1 MLERVAAARRAGSL
15 EPSANSDEPIGGGDH
30 EEDAADHPRDVE
42 VRVGRRRQARDD
54 DHRQQVERQRVLSD
68 LGAEVIKIEHVTRGD
83 AMRGLASSGIAVVPG
98 NVHVL
103 LEHSNRGKK
112 SLGLDLTAPDGI
124 EILYKLA
131 ATSDVFLTNKLPSV
145 RERLAIDLDHIRA
158 HNPRIIYVRGTGQGE
173 RGPDA
178 DKGSYDS
185 LAFWARAGIAL
196 GAKRPEYELIPVPP
210 APGFGDSIG
219 GMTIAGGIM
228 GALFHRE
235 RTGEATV
242 VDVSLLGTGLWAM
255 GQAMALSLVLERPWA
270 APPADFSF
278 NPLTRN
284 YVAKDGR
291 VLAFTC
297 LQAAKYWPMLCD
309 VIGRPE
315 LKNDARF
322 ADQPALLANTGRR
335 SRSSTR
341 SSPRRRSPSGGGA
354 SMPSRAS
361 GASSRTRSRPQKT
374 RKPWPTDICRNAAR
388 PMGFHSVWSL
398 RRSSTTKRRPALG
411 PAPKFNEHGDEILAN
426 LGLDRGC
433 DHGPE
438 GPWYRGLSLAM
449 SAAHPRIALVTGA
462 SSGLGAAIALE
473 MAALGWRIAIGGRR
487 EDRLA
492 ETAEKARAQG
502 AAAVLCGCPR
512 CDR

>member
-1 MLERVAAARRAGSL
+1 MTKILGGVRILEVAEHTFVPAA
-15 EPSANSDEPIGGGDH
+15 SALL
-30 EEDAADHPRDVE
+30 A
-42 VRVGRRRQARDD
+42 
-54 DHRQQVERQRVLSD
+54 D

-112 SLGLDLTAPDGI
+112 SLGLDLTSPDGI

-145 RERLAIDLDHIRA
+145 RERLRIDVGQIRA

-185 LAFWARAGIAL
+185 LAFWARAGVAL
-196 GAKRPEYELIPVPP
+196 GAKRPEYELMPVPP

-235 RTGEATV
+235 RSGEATV
-242 VDVSLLGTGLWAM
+242 VDVSLFGTGLWAM
-255 GQAMALSLVLERPWA
+255 GQAMALSIVLEKPWS
-270 APPADFSF
+270 APPASFSF

-284 YVAKDGR
+284 YATKDGR

-315 LKNDARF
+315 LKDDVRF
-322 ADQPALLANTGRR
+322 ADQSSLLANTRQAIEILEAVFASATLAEWRERLDPFAGQWCVVQDTLEAAEDPQTLANGYLQECRDREWHSIPAGGRTGPVR
-335 SRSSTR
+335 RAAGQADACAGVQRTR
-341 SSPRRRSPSGGGA
+341 RRDPRRT
-354 SMPSRAS
+354 
-361 GASSRTRSRPQKT
+361 RTRLGRDHRPQG
-374 RKPWPTDICRNAAR
+374 AR
-388 PMGFHSVWSL
+388 
-398 RRSSTTKRRPALG
+398 RRRLSWKGSS
-411 PAPKFNEHGDEILAN
+411 
-426 LGLDRGC
+426 
-433 DHGPE
+433 
-438 GPWYRGLSLAM
+438 
-449 SAAHPRIALVTGA
+449 
-462 SSGLGAAIALE
+462 
-473 MAALGWRIAIGGRR
+473 
-487 EDRLA
+487 
-492 ETAEKARAQG
+492 
-502 AAAVLCGCPR
+502 
-512 CDR
+512 